1 MYSTVQYMNIYTSL
15 HKCMVLQDGKATT
28 NKFMQDLFILGV
40 KSMTGNFSIF
50 LFWAIFRL
58 CWYLLC
64 CLLLLFYIIYSICDK
79 FQIQVVW
86 YAHVIYYK
94 NSGHSQQ
101 LTHKFLILKT
111 LLLVIIQRVQQQ
123 FFFKSDIVIIVSSSA
138 LFNTNL
144 TFKVLKS
151 FVHYPQQQ
159 TS

>member
-15 HKCMVLQDGKATT
+15 HKCIVLQDGKATT
-28 NKFMQDLFILGV
+28 NKFMQDLCILGV
-40 KSMTGNFSIF
+40 KSMTGNCSIF

-64 CLLLLFYIIYSICDK
+64 CLLLLFYITYSICDK

-101 LTHKFLILKT
+101 LTHKFLYTENPFASNHSTGAIAILFLRVT
-111 LLLVIIQRVQQQ
+111 LSSLLAALLCLIPILLLRC
-123 FFFKSDIVIIVSSSA
+123 
-138 LFNTNL
+138 
-144 TFKVLKS
+144 
-151 FVHYPQQQ
+151 
-159 TS
+159 